1 MGDEETAG
9 GSSRL
14 RNLLTLQVFARLK
27 EGFTASRLA
36 PVASPLTPHA
46 LPTVRILG
54 IDPGLRVTGFG
65 VLEIS
70 GQTLTYITSGRI
82 RTSEKGELPERIR
95 TILEGLSQ
103 VIAEIKP
110 QQVAVEKVF
119 VNVNPQ
125 STLLLGQARGA
136 AICAAVISA
145 LPVSEYTAL
154 QVKQSVVGN
163 GHARKEQVQEMVRRL
178 LRLPGDPSADAA
190 DALACAICHAHGGLG
205 LGKLETRGFRMK
217 RGRLV

>member
-1 MGDEETAG
+1 MLKDGKVAAA
-9 GSSRL
+9 
-14 RNLLTLQVFARLK
+14 AR
-27 EGFTASRLA
+27 S
-36 PVASPLTPHA
+36 TPPA
-46 LPTVRILG
+46 ATVIRILG
-54 IDPGLRVTGFG
+54 IDPGLRITGFG

-70 GQTLTYITSGRI
+70 GQKLTYVTSGCI
-82 RTSEKGELPERIR
+82 RTDDKGELPARIG
-95 TILEGLSQ
+95 TILEGL
-103 VIAEIKP
+103 AEIIAQIKP
-110 QQVAVEKVF
+110 HEVAVEKVF

-154 QVKQSVVGN
+154 QVKQAVVGN

-178 LRLPGDPSADAA
+178 LKLPGDPSADAA

-205 LGKLETRGFRMK
+205 LGQLQTRGFRMK